1 MNRRGMT
8 LVEMLVAT
16 AATLMLMGAIAQIFA
31 VFGTAVSDSRSVIE
45 LDGRL
50 RAAAWRLRGDLDG
63 ATASMLPPQR
73 PDANEGYFEIIE
85 GANTDNRLLYD
96 PATENAYGFGP
107 GYSKATTAPGPTAAS
122 DDRILGDT
130 DDVLLFTT
138 QNNDQPFLGRFNS
151 TSRFESPL
159 AEVAWFLRPTRAGTT
174 IATTNPTTYTL
185 YRRQLLVIG
194 YTGAPP
200 FLKTTAA
207 DQNRVDTQLNGG
219 QYSTWTKF
227 YDAFDLSVRGSAY
240 SGGMAY
246 LPNTLADL
254 TRPESR
260 FMHNRT
266 GVITTKTPIPGGPMT
281 PYGFINP
288 LPVRTQHQSLVP
300 VDGLLFDSG
309 NGSKRVGE
317 DVVLT
322 NVIGFDVRV
331 FDPTAPVVVRPTDAA
346 LVPGDI
352 EFQPGST
359 APADALG
366 CYVDLGN
373 QVKCAVVGGTP
384 FTPRFATLGQVGWR
398 VFQNAG
404 DTCWWDTWST
414 HYESNGVDEDG
425 VQTDFGIDQGTNGFD
440 DDGDGLVDEP
450 PTASNG
456 NGAPTDEEAA
466 SGELETTPPYPY
478 PLRGIE
484 VRIRCYEPSSRQV
497 RQMTIRHTFVR

>member
-8 LVEMLVAT
+8 LVEMLIAT
-16 AATLMLMGAIAQIFA
+16 AATLVLMGAIAQIFA

-50 RAAAWRLRGDLDG
+50 RAAAWRLRSDLDG
-63 ATASMLPPQR
+63 ATASMLPPLR
-73 PDANEGYFEIIE
+73 PDANEGYFEVIE
-85 GANTDNRLLYD
+85 GPNTDNRLFYD
-96 PATENAYGFGP
+96 PATATAYGTA
-107 GYSKATTAPGPTAAS
+107 GYDKTSATPGPTPAS

-138 QNNDQPFLGRFNS
+138 QSNDPAFLGRFNS
-151 TSRFESPL
+151 TSRNESSL
-159 AEVAWFLRPTRAGTT
+159 AEVAWFLRPTRTGTT

-194 YTGAPP
+194 YVGAPP
-200 FLKTTAA
+200 FLKPTAT
-207 DQNRVDTQLNGG
+207 DQNLVDTQLNSG
-219 QYSTWTKF
+219 QYSSWTKF

-246 LPNTLADL
+246 LPNTLSDL
-254 TRPESR
+254 TRREAR

-266 GVITTKTPIPGGPMT
+266 GVLATATGTGV
-281 PYGFINP
+281 PYGFIGP
-288 LPVRTQHQSLVP
+288 RGAGLTHQSLAAA
-300 VDGLLFDSG
+300 DGLCFDG
-309 NGSKRVGE
+309 ANGSQRVGD

-331 FDPTAPVVVRPTDAA
+331 FDPTAPVSVLTTDAA
-346 LVPGDI
+346 LVPGDNA
-352 EFQPGST
+352 FLPGST
-359 APADALG
+359 ATADAQG

-373 QVKCAVVGGTP
+373 NVSATVGVT
-384 FTPRFATLGQVGWR
+384 TLLPRFASYGLARSSAVGSATNVR
-398 VFQNAG
+398 
-404 DTCWWDTWST
+404 TWDTWST

-425 VQTDFGIDQGTNGFD
+425 GTFGVDQGTNGFD
-440 DDGDGLVDEP
+440 DNGDGLVDESP
-450 PTASNG
+450 ADSNFNGVITDAEVTA
-456 NGAPTDEEAA
+456 
-466 SGELETTPPYPY
+466 GELETSPPYPY

-497 RQMTIRHTFVR
+497 RQMTVRQSFVR